1 MSKYRL
7 NIPVENINFEQW
19 KEIFN
24 ILKEYDDCRYV
35 IMCNREE
42 SLAEWFE
49 DNLMHLA
56 YLVSMSPNYNVND
69 RYVLYDIDHNLMLS
83 GDEKLILSV
92 LSLHMKKAIE
102 LYLALLETDDI
113 RLSMIL
119 EEVFEEYDA

>member
-1 MSKYRL
+1 MRIL
-7 NIPVENINFEQW
+7 
-19 KEIFN
+19 IFN
-24 ILKEYDDCRYV
+24 IRYV
-35 IMCNREE
+35 IMCNQEE

-56 YLVSMSPNYNVND
+56 YLVSMSPKYNVKD
-69 RYVLYDIDHNLMLS
+69 RYVLYDIDHNLILS
-83 GDEKLILSV
+83 GDERLILSV

-119 EEVFEEYDA
+119 EEVFEEYY

>member
-1 MSKYRL
+1 MYKL
-7 NIPVENINFEQW
+7 KVPLEKIKFEEW
-19 KEIFN
+19 REIFN
-24 ILKEYDDCRYV
+24 ILKEYDDCRYA

-56 YLVSMSPNYNVND
+56 YLVSMSPNYSVND

-92 LSLHMKKAIE
+92 LSLQMKKAIE
-102 LYLALLETDDI
+102 LYLQYLKSGDI
-113 RLSMIL
+113 GVSKIL
-119 EEVFEEYDA
+119 ENVFGEDDD

>member
-102 LYLALLETDDI
+102 LYLALLETGDMGSI
-113 RLSMIL
+113 
-119 EEVFEEYDA
+119 

>member
-1 MSKYRL
+1 MYRL
-7 NIPVENINFEQW
+7 KVPLEEIKFDEW
-19 KEIFN
+19 WEIFN

-56 YLVSMSPNYNVND
+56 YLVSMSPNYSVSD
-69 RYVLYDIDHNLMLS
+69 RYVLYDIDHNLILS

-102 LYLALLETDDI
+102 LYLQYLKSGDI
-113 RLSMIL
+113 GVSKIL
-119 EEVFEEYDA
+119 ENVFGEDDD

>member
-7 NIPVENINFEQW
+7 KIPVENINFQQW

-69 RYVLYDIDHNLMLS
+69 RYVLYDIDHNLILS
-83 GDEKLILSV
+83 GDERLILSV

-119 EEVFEEYDA
+119 EEVFEEYE

>member
-7 NIPVENINFEQW
+7 RIPVEKINFQQW

-24 ILKEYDDCRYV
+24 VLKEYDDLRYV
-35 IMCNREE
+35 IMRNQEE

-56 YLVSMSPNYNVND
+56 YLVSMSPNYNIND
-69 RYVLYDIDHNLMLS
+69 RYVLYDIDHNLILS
-83 GDEKLILSV
+83 GDERLILSV
-92 LSLHMKKAIE
+92 LSIHMKKSIE

-119 EEVFEEYDA
+119 EEVFDEYDA

>member
-83 GDEKLILSV
+83 GDERLILSV

>member
-7 NIPVENINFEQW
+7 KIPVENINFQQW

-56 YLVSMSPNYNVND
+56 YLVSMSPNYSVND
-69 RYVLYDIDHNLMLS
+69 RYVLYDIDHNLILS
-83 GDEKLILSV
+83 GDERLILSV

-119 EEVFEEYDA
+119 EEVFEEYE

>member
-7 NIPVENINFEQW
+7 RIPVENINFEQW

-24 ILKEYDDCRYV
+24 VLKEYDDLRYV
-35 IMCNREE
+35 IMHNKEE

-56 YLVSMSPNYNVND
+56 YLVSMSPNYSVND
-69 RYVLYDIDHNLMLS
+69 RYVLYDIDHNLILS

-102 LYLALLETDDI
+102 LYLALLEAGDI
-113 RLSMIL
+113 GLSMAL
-119 EEVFEEYDA
+119 EEVFEEYE

>member
-7 NIPVENINFEQW
+7 RIPVEKINFQQW

-24 ILKEYDDCRYV
+24 VLKEYDDLRYV
-35 IMCNREE
+35 IMRNQEE

-56 YLVSMSPNYNVND
+56 YLVSMSPNYSVND
-69 RYVLYDIDHNLMLS
+69 GYVLYDIDHNLILS
-83 GDEKLILSV
+83 GDERLILSV

-119 EEVFEEYDA
+119 EGVFEEYDA